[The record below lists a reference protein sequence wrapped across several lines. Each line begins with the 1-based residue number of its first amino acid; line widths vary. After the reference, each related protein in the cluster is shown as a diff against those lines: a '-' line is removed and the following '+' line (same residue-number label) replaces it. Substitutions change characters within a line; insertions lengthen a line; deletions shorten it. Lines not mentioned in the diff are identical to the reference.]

1 MMNEFKVEPAQ
12 RLSQLP
18 PYLFAE
24 IDKAKARAIERGMDI
39 INLGVGDPDMPTP
52 DSIIEVLCE
61 TAHDPENHRYPS
73 YVGMPEMR
81 EEFGLYMD
89 RRFGV
94 QLDPKTEVLTLI
106 GSKEGVAH
114 LPLAVVNPGD
124 VVLVPD
130 PGYPVYNASTVL
142 AGGIPHAFSLP
153 AENGFLPDFG
163 QIDPKKADKTKLMF
177 LNYPNNPTSAV
188 ATKKMFEEAVAFAKQ
203 HNIII
208 AQDAA
213 YSELAYD
220 DYKPISI
227 LEVDGGR
234 DVSIEFHSL
243 SKTYNMTG
251 WRIGFAVGNEEIIS
265 ALGAVKTNIDS
276 GVFQPVQLAG
286 IAALRS
292 PHKIVSDIMAIYE
305 GRRDVLIDGLQSLG
319 WQVPKPKATFYVWIP
334 VPDGYT
340 SAEMTTLLL
349 EKAGIVTTPGN
360 GFGKNGEGFIRMA
373 LTVGKERLAEA
384 VERIRDLKI

>member
-1 MMNEFKVEPAQ
+1 MNEYKIERAK
-12 RLSQLP
+12 RLGQLP
-18 PYLFAE
+18 PYLFSE

-39 INLGVGDPDMPTP
+39 INLGIGDPDMPTP
-52 DSIIEVLCE
+52 DNIIEVLCE
-61 TAHDPENHRYPS
+61 TVHDARNHQYPS
-73 YVGMPEMR
+73 YEGMPEMR
-81 EEFGLYMD
+81 EEFGLYME

-94 QLDPKTEVLTLI
+94 QLDPATEVLTLI

-114 LPLAVVNPGD
+114 LPLAFVNPGD

-142 AGGIPHAFSLP
+142 AGGKPYAFPLS
-153 AENGFLPDFG
+153 AENDFLPDFR
-163 QIDPKKADKTKLMF
+163 QIDPKKADKATLMF
-177 LNYPNNPTSAV
+177 LNYPNNPTAAV
-188 ATKKMFEEAVAFAKQ
+188 ATKEMFEEAVEFAKK
-203 HNIII
+203 HNLVI

-227 LEVDGGR
+227 LEVDGGK
-234 DVSIEFHSL
+234 DVSVEFHSL

-251 WRIGFAVGNEEIIS
+251 WRIGFAVGNKEIIS

-286 IAALRS
+286 MAALRS
-292 PHKIVSDIMAIYE
+292 PQKIVSDIMAIYE

-319 WQVPKPKATFYVWIP
+319 WKVPKPKATFYVWIP
-334 VPDGYT
+334 VQGGHT
-340 SAEMTTLLL
+340 SAELTSLLL

-360 GFGKNGEGFIRMA
+360 GFGENGEGFIRMA
-373 LTVGKERLAEA
+373 LTVGEERLAEA
-384 VERIRDLKI
+384 VERIRDLQI